1 MRFAVLFCLS
11 GMLAAL
17 AQVPATLPDSP
28 ARAQSNDCSADGTVV
43 NATSGEPVPRARVSL
58 LTTANQST
66 VLTDSGGRFRMDH
79 ISCGSIQFFARR
91 IGFLENVSGPGG
103 LAAQR
108 KAVTLEPGGA
118 AHDVRIALTPQAVI
132 TGIVTDDQG
141 DPVSG
146 AQVALFSSRVLQGRR
161 TFQQTGQG
169 GSNDLGE
176 YRISGLAAGK
186 YVVCAH
192 PNQAGGLLALTDG
205 AITGDKCFPGP
216 LEVGSTTT
224 FELAAGRDIRINLA
238 LPLIPSVHV
247 RGVVTGLPKARG
259 VSLSLT
265 RRGAVG
271 NASNRSAP
279 VRPDGNFDIPGVTPG
294 PYLLA
299 TDYWEDNRRYT
310 ARIPLD
316 VGGGDVEGLTVP
328 LSEGFSLHGV
338 VRVESKDGTP
348 PQRNQFGISLRSA
361 EPVVGGGRMVWSPD
375 GTSFTLADMTPGVYR
390 LEAYTSGNFYIKRA
404 MLNGRDISRE
414 DTSITQPSGTVELV
428 VSDEGGSVE
437 GQMDD
442 RDGKP
447 AEGWAMIFED
457 GKAPRNARADAA
469 GHFRFASV
477 APGNY
482 MIYAWDDFSQVEFAN
497 PDWMRRFA
505 EGTRLTVEVGQTA
518 RVKLVQKQAPVQ

>member
-1 MRFAVLFCLS
+1 MRVAVLFCLS
-11 GMLAAL
+11 GMLVAL
-17 AQVPATLPDSP
+17 GQVPAAVHDSP
-28 ARAQSNDCSADGTVV
+28 AQVQANDCSADGIVV
-43 NATSGEPVPRARVSL
+43 NAISGEPVPRARVSL

-66 VLTDSGGRFRMDH
+66 VLADSGGRFRMEH
-79 ISCGSIQFFARR
+79 ISCGVIQFFARR
-91 IGFLENVSGPGG
+91 TGFLENTAGLGGPIT
-103 LAAQR
+103 LR
-108 KAVTLEPGGA
+108 KSVTLEPGGA

-132 TGIVTDDQG
+132 TGTVTDDQG
-141 DPVSG
+141 DPMLG
-146 AQVALFSSRVLQGRR
+146 AQVAVFSSRVLQGRR

-176 YRISGLAAGK
+176 YRISGLAPGK

-192 PNQAGGLLALTDG
+192 LNQGMGPLDLTNG
-205 AITGDKCFPGP
+205 ATTGDKCFPGP

-224 FELAAGRDIRINLA
+224 FELAAGRDVRINLA

-259 VSLSLT
+259 VALSLT

-279 VRPDGNFDIPGVTPG
+279 VRPDGHFDIPGVTPG

-310 ARIPLD
+310 ARIPLE
-316 VGGGDVEGLTVP
+316 VGGGDVDGLTVP
-328 LSEGFSLHGV
+328 LSEGFSLQGV
-338 VRVESKDGTP
+338 VRVESKDGVP
-348 PQRNQFGISLRSA
+348 PPRNQFGVSLRSS
-361 EPVVGGGRMVWSPD
+361 EPVAGGGRMVWGAD

-390 LEAYTSGNFYIKRA
+390 LEAYTSGNFFIKRA

-428 VSDEGGSVE
+428 ISDEGGSVE
-437 GQMDD
+437 GQTED

-469 GHFRFASV
+469 GHFRFAFI
-477 APGNY
+477 APGKY
-482 MIYAWDDFSQVEFAN
+482 TIYAWDDVSQVEYAN

-505 EGTRLTVEVGQTA
+505 EGTRLTVEAGQTA
-518 RVKLVQKQAPVQ
+518 RVKLVQQQAPVQ